1 MRWRLFRS
9 NNVRMNTAT
18 RLGAAPR
25 QTPTTEKHATAQR
38 ASCAQG
44 MELEPPKTSILI
56 LTRNEAEN
64 IGPCL
69 DTVLAQKFPSPLEII
84 LIDSESSDRTVEIA
98 SRYPLK
104 LYRVAKGAF
113 HHARTRNLAAELA
126 QGEYLVYLAADA
138 LPRNDNWLS
147 ALLGNFE
154 NSRVGAVYGRHL
166 PRRGASIERR
176 TVLERMYGDMRLEKC
191 AATRA
196 ELGYRYYHFSTVNC
210 AIRRTAWQQTG
221 FPRDLNVF
229 EDVALAARILDA
241 GWSIVYEPDAAVH
254 HSHQFSAVQ
263 LFQRYF
269 DMGVVYRHLNIWT
282 RTSKA
287 MLLRDGVRSVRAKL
301 NLSQNHYSVSE
312 RGAGI
317 CQDAAKFAGLVLGR
331 NQRWLPRALKR
342 RLSAFGLFE

>member
-1 MRWRLFRS
+1 
-9 NNVRMNTAT
+9 MNTAT
-18 RLGAAPR
+18 RVAANPRHAPATDQGASVQGAN
-25 QTPTTEKHATAQR
+25 
-38 ASCAQG
+38 SAQG
-44 MELEPPKTSILI
+44 LELEAPNTSVLI

-69 DTVLAQKFPSPLEII
+69 DTVLAQKWPSPLEII

-104 LYRVAKGAF
+104 LYRLAKEAF
-113 HHARTRNLAAELA
+113 HHSRTRNLAAELA

-138 LPRNDNWLS
+138 LPRDENWLS
-147 ALLGNFE
+147 ALLRNFDHG
-154 NSRVGAVYGRHL
+154 RVGAVYGRHV

-176 TVLERMYGDMRLEKC
+176 DVLERMYGDKRLEKC

-210 AIRRTAWQQTG
+210 AIRKTAWQQTG
-221 FPRDLNVF
+221 FPPDMNVF

-254 HSHQFSAVQ
+254 HSHQFSATL
-263 LFQRYF
+263 LFRRYF
-269 DMGVVYRHLNIWT
+269 DMGVVYRRLNIWN
-282 RTSKA
+282 RTSKT
-287 MLLRDGVRSVRAKL
+287 MLLRDGLRSARAKL
-301 NLSQNHYSVSE
+301 NLSQNHYSFSE
-312 RGAGI
+312 RSAGI

-331 NQRWLPRALKR
+331 NERWLPRTLKR